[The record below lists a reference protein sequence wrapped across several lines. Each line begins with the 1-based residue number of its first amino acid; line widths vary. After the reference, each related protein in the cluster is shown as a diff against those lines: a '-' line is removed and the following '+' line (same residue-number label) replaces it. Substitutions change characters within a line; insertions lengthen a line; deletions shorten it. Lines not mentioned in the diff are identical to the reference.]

1 MRFDDLWRPARV
13 LFEGE
18 GAGGGGGGGEGAGA
32 GGAGAGAGGEG
43 AGAGVGAGGGAG
55 AGAGAGAKWW
65 EGSDYTAEER
75 QWIEA
80 RGLAEEDVAKIVP
93 KLVKGHRNAEIRLG
107 RGVDQ
112 ILDRPKEGQS
122 VTDWM
127 REQGEMFGLP
137 KTVEEVKLDRPKE
150 LPADI
155 RWDDGFAAKARQAAF
170 DLGMNGKQVEGMT
183 GLLADL
189 VKSSDDFARAQV
201 AEANTRMMADLAKDW
216 GAETNA
222 KIARARQAAQ
232 VLAQDAG
239 LDAAGIEAVAGI
251 INEKTGDAA
260 TMRLFDK
267 IADMLA
273 EDRLIG
279 GGGGQIGMTPAEAR
293 AKAAAMRAPGGAYFE
308 ASKAGDTRKL
318 AELAPEVQRL
328 DRIAAGGRA

>member
-1 MRFDDLWRPARV
+1 MTFRDLWRPARV

-18 GAGGGGGGGEGAGA
+18 GAGGGGGGDGTGAG
-32 GGAGAGAGGEG
+32 
-43 AGAGVGAGGGAG
+43 GGGAG
-55 AGAGAGAKWW
+55 AGGDGGAGDGGAGSGTGGAKWW
-65 EGSDYTAEER
+65 EASDFTAEER
-75 QWIEA
+75 QWVEA

-112 ILDRPKEGQS
+112 ILDKPKEGQS

-127 REQGEMFGLP
+127 REQGEIFGLP
-137 KTVEEVKLDRPKE
+137 KTVEEMKLDRPKE

-170 DLGMNGKQVEGMT
+170 DMGLNGKQVEGMT
-183 GLLADL
+183 GLLAEL

-201 AEANTRMMADLAKDW
+201 AEANTRMMADLTKDW
-216 GAETNA
+216 GAETGA

-239 LDAAGIEAVAGI
+239 LDAAGIEAVAQV

-260 TMRLFDK
+260 TMRLFDR

-273 EDRLIG
+273 EDKLIG
-279 GGGGQIGMTPAEAR
+279 GGAGQIGMTPAEAR

-318 AELAPEVQRL
+318 AELAPEIQRL